1 MATANK
7 TKSRTRTNSTAS
19 NAAQVAKDAQTQRE
33 ATEKIIAD
41 KLATARLKHFAP
53 VSGGEWAEYS
63 AQYRALE
70 SIVVQI
76 VDAYAPDSFDG
87 NTVAVHIE
95 TGKYARCYGRNTMMK
110 RLDNGNTVAAVVVHI
125 SIFSLPFDEFIIKV
139 LEALTHT
146 LLYLESGDVEF
157 GMSISATHNSTFA
170 KRFATFGSTTP
181 SDNTN
186 KQNFPTGL
194 NDELHK
200 FVNNQLKVD
209 SAAFILTGEAEPK
222 AKRESAKVLRLAC
235 PTSAAH
241 FDTSNI
247 EKRYKA
253 KRPVIDLDCGK
264 CKVKITAAG
273 YTAHSN

>member
-1 MATANK
+1 MATTATKNK
-7 TKSRTRTNSTAS
+7 NGTNAV
-19 NAAQVAKDAQTQRE
+19 AVAKAAATLRE
-33 ATEKIIAD
+33 ETEKIIWE
-41 KLATARLKHFAP
+41 KFLIERLTHFAQ

-63 AQYRALE
+63 AQYRSLE

-95 TGKYARCYGRNTMMK
+95 TGRYARCYGRNTMMK

-139 LEALTHT
+139 LEAITHT
-146 LLYLESGDVEF
+146 LLYLESGEIEF
-157 GMSISATHNSTFA
+157 GMSVSATHNSTFA
-170 KRFATFGSTTP
+170 KRFATFGFTTK
-181 SDNTN
+181 SDDTN
-186 KQNFPTGL
+186 KQNFPTEL

-209 SAAFILTGEAEPK
+209 SAAFILTGDATPK
-222 AKRESAKVLRLAC
+222 PKRTPAQVLRLAC
-235 PTSAAH
+235 PSDAKH
-241 FDTSNI
+241 FATSNI
-247 EKRYKA
+247 EKRYKG

-264 CKVKITAAG
+264 CQSKISEAG
-273 YTAHSN
+273 YAEHNTK

>member
-7 TKSRTRTNSTAS
+7 IKRTRTNSTAS
-19 NAAQVAKDAQTQRE
+19 NAAQAAKDAQTQRE
-33 ATEKIIAD
+33 ATDKIIAD
-41 KLATARLKHFAP
+41 KLALARLDHFAP
-53 VSGGEWAEYS
+53 LSGGDWAAYS
-63 AQYRALE
+63 AQYLALE

-95 TGKYARCYGRNTMMK
+95 TGKHARCYGRNTMMK
-110 RLDNGNTVAAVVVHI
+110 RLDNGKPVVAVVVHI

-146 LLYLESGDVEF
+146 LLYLESGEVEF
-157 GMSISATHNSTFA
+157 GMSMSATHNSTFA
-170 KRFATFGSTTP
+170 KRFKMFGETTP

-186 KQNFPTGL
+186 KQNFPTEL
-194 NDELHK
+194 NNELHK
-200 FVNNQLKVD
+200 FVSNRLKVD
-209 SAAFILTGEAEPK
+209 FSAFILTGDAEPK
-222 AKRESAKVLRLAC
+222 AKRESATVLRLAC
-235 PTSAAH
+235 PTEAAH

-247 EKRYKA
+247 EKRYKG
-253 KRPVIDLDCGK
+253 KRPIIDLDCGK